1 MDWELITLPLI
12 AALIGWGTN
21 VVAIKMLFWPRKPIN
36 ILGWQLLGV
45 LPKRQQ
51 EIAVSI
57 GEVLDEDLLPTQD
70 LIAAVNTP
78 ATRRRV
84 AGLVADNIAAKIDGI
99 LPRFV
104 ADYAGEK
111 IRNHLGSLV
120 ENEIEDLF
128 TQLGET
134 LGQELQEQKLLGSL
148 VRSKIATFDLQELER
163 LVLKVAKNELR
174 YIEVFGAVLGFII
187 GILQVVFIQ
196 FFR

>member
-1 MDWELITLPLI
+1 
-12 AALIGWGTN
+12 
-21 VVAIKMLFWPRKPIN
+21 
-36 ILGWQLLGV
+36 
-45 LPKRQQ
+45 
-51 EIAVSI
+51 
-57 GEVLDEDLLPTQD
+57 
-70 LIAAVNTP
+70 
-78 ATRRRV
+78 
-84 AGLVADNIAAKIDGI
+84 
-99 LPRFV
+99 V